1 MKCRVGK
8 KGSGTMK
15 FTTSISDELFNILL
29 EKYKNK
35 TLTND
40 EWSLMTPA
48 LRKRIERQAKK

>member
-1 MKCRVGK
+1 
-8 KGSGTMK
+8 MK

-40 EWSLMTPA
+40 EWSLMTQA